1 MKLYLKNVNISNDYD
16 DYHELLCDYSCNKK
30 TKTRLY
36 SAKGIFELQ
45 QDNMY
50 ILKSC
55 DVTPEIVK
63 IDKFTGLLDKS
74 HFIRDELWYQLPC
87 EHFMEETNVLTYKL
101 RDKGL
106 VELII
111 EEKNNQIKDFY
122 FEMKDEFDVLGIEE
136 DILTFLSALKLY

>member
-1 MKLYLKNVNISNDYD
+1 MKLYLKNVNISDNYD
-16 DYHELLCDYSCNKK
+16 ELLCDYSCNKK
-30 TKTRLY
+30 TKTILY
-36 SAKGIFELQ
+36 SVNGIFELH
-45 QDNMY
+45 QDSMY

-55 DVTPEIVK
+55 DFTPEIVK
-63 IDKFTGLLDKS
+63 IDNFTGLLDKS

-101 RDKGL
+101 RDNGL

-122 FEMKDEFDVLGIEE
+122 FKMKDKFDVLGIEE

>member
-1 MKLYLKNVNISNDYD
+1 M
-16 DYHELLCDYSCNKK
+16 YSV
-30 TKTRLY
+30 
-36 SAKGIFELQ
+36 KGIFELH

-55 DVTPEIVK
+55 DVTPDIVK

-74 HFIRDELWYQLPC
+74 RFVRDELCYQLQC
-87 EHFMEETNVLTYKL
+87 EHFMEETNILTYKL

-122 FEMKDEFDVLGIEE
+122 FKMKEKFDVLGIEE